1 MFKVVILVAVLV
13 IGFIAYTGVDVSDE
27 YNSVSELRNN
37 AYNDVVDPL
46 AKKVLKQVS
55 KVRLD
60 EKIDSAFAEYI
71 TDAEIDTRNIIEDE
85 IESTNIAVDK
95 DNNKIE
101 ITIFLEE
108 KQNE

>member
-27 YNSVSELRNN
+27 YNAVSELRNN
-37 AYNDVVDPL
+37 AYNDIVDPL

-55 KVRLD
+55 EVKLD
-60 EKIDSAFAEYI
+60 EKIDSVFAEYV
-71 TDAEIDTRNIIEDE
+71 TEDE
-85 IESTNIAVDK
+85 TDSTNIAVDK
-95 DNNKIE
+95 NNGKIE

-108 KQNE
+108 EQNE